1 LTSRAP
7 RAAQFYDP
15 QETGRIEPVMLGRM
29 LTDLGLGPI
38 SDEDLQV
45 LVRAA
50 DVNGDGSITLEDFRA
65 MLDSKPVD
73 MTK

>member
-1 LTSRAP
+1 
-7 RAAQFYDP
+7 
-15 QETGRIEPVMLGRM
+15 MLGRM